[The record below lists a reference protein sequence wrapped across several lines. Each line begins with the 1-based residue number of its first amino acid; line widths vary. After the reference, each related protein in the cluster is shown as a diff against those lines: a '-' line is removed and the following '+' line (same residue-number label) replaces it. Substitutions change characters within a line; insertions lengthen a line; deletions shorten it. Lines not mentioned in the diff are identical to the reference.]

1 MLWIPLGSTLIYYN
15 LRVFVLCIWP
25 KAFFFFLSK
34 RPASANNS
42 RQILLLAHCFL
53 YDEANSC
60 KVSILN
66 SCIDCGIVKLQPREY
81 IVILPTCLFGIGT
94 GAECNNKINLIKTF
108 LGSLFL
114 YLAKCMLSICLS
126 VYLSI
131 QRQTQGVQHTA
142 ATLDSKCTSPTTV
155 TP

>member
-1 MLWIPLGSTLIYYN
+1 MLWIPLGSTLINYN

-25 KAFFFFLSK
+25 KAFFFLK

-108 LGSLFL
+108 LGFLFL
-114 YLAKCMLSICLS
+114 YLAKCTLSICLS
-126 VYLSI
+126 VCQSI
-131 QRQTQGVQHTA
+131 QSQGLHHTA
-142 ATLDSKCTSPTTV
+142 ATLDSKCTSPTMV

>member
-1 MLWIPLGSTLIYYN
+1 MFS
-15 LRVFVLCIWP
+15 
-25 KAFFFFLSK
+25 AFGQKLFFLSK

-60 KVSILN
+60 KESILN

-108 LGSLFL
+108 LGTLYFFLFFVFFL
-114 YLAKCMLSICLS
+114 FSQVHAFYLS
-126 VYLSI
+126 VCISIYSKTKPLS
-131 QRQTQGVQHTA
+131 
-142 ATLDSKCTSPTTV
+142 TSYCCNFRFRIHISHHSDTMR
-155 TP
+155 